1 MITGSIVALV
11 TPMAA
16 NGEIAW
22 DSLDKLVDMHLS
34 QGTSAVLPVGTTGE
48 SATLSHQE
56 HCDVIAR
63 VVKRVGERLPV
74 IAGTGSNC
82 TAEAIELTQEAKRL
96 GADASLLV
104 APYYVRPSERGII
117 KHYEAIAERV
127 DIPQI
132 LYNVPART
140 MSDISVEAVKYL
152 SQAENIIGIK
162 DATGDLVR
170 GAELLSELPVGFA
183 VYSGDDETAIEL
195 MLKGGHGNISVTAN
209 IAPALMSQAC
219 ECALEGDAKA
229 ARAIAQQLADLSKC
243 LFIEANPIPVK
254 WFMQQMGLIPEGIR
268 LPLTKPDLLS
278 QQILAECLKLHFE

>member
-22 DSLDKLVDMHLS
+22 DSLDKLVEMHLS

-63 VVKRVGERLPV
+63 VVKRVDGRLPV

-104 APYYVRPSERGII
+104 APYYIRPSERGII

-170 GAELLSELPVGFA
+170 GAKLLSELPVGFA

-219 ECALEGDAKA
+219 EYALEGDAKA
-229 ARAIAQQLADLSKC
+229 ARAIAQQLADLNKC

-268 LPLTKPDLLS
+268 LPLTKPDLPS